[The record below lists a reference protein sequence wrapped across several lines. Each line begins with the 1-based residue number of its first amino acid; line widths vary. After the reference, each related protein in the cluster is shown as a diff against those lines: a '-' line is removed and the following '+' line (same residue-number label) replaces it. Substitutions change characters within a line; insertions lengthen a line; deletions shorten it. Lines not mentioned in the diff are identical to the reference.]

1 MDAASA
7 ERFIKAMVHDKTQN
21 LLRIVEEVYRR
32 YPPNEDLEFIRYLL
46 GMIVL
51 ETDDGNG
58 KDKR

>member
-21 LLRIVEEVYRR
+21 LLRVVEEVCRR

-58 KDKR
+58 KDPR